1 MPLTNNP
8 YHIVIVT
15 GMSGAGKHT
24 TATALEDLGF
34 FCVDNLQPLF
44 LTKLVKMGNL
54 TKKKVVKLAVV
65 IDIRSGRRL
74 TELQTVYENLK
85 KSGHRVTVV
94 FLDASDE
101 VLANRYRETRRL
113 HPIAGKQ
120 GLVESVQAER
130 KQVTSLQN
138 LSDLIIDTTE
148 TSVHELNEFIQ
159 KNFSGIEKPHKLQV
173 TLVSFGY
180 KYGLP
185 LNADVILDV
194 RFLPNPFFDPFLKPL
209 SGNDPEV
216 KRFFMKNAETKEV
229 IDRFIKLFCFLI
241 PRYQEEGKK
250 YLTVGIGCTGGRH
263 RSVYVCKEIREALL
277 KNKFLANLQHRDIGR

>member
-1 MPLTNNP
+1 
-8 YHIVIVT
+8 
-15 GMSGAGKHT
+15 MSGSGKHT
-24 TATALEDLGF
+24 IATALEDLGY

-44 LTKLVKMGNL
+44 LTTLVNMGGLSEENL
-54 TKKKVVKLAVV
+54 TKLAVV

-74 TELQTVYENLK
+74 TDLESVHKTLK

-101 VLANRYRETRRL
+101 VLVNRYRETRRL
-113 HPIAGKQ
+113 HPVSGEQ
-120 GLVESVQAER
+120 GIVESVQAER
-130 KQVTSLQN
+130 KQVSSLQR

-159 KNFSGIEKPHKLQV
+159 KNFSETVKPHKLQV

-185 LNADVILDV
+185 LNAAVILDV

-216 KRFFMKNAETKEV
+216 SNFFIEKAETKEV
-229 IDRFIKLFCFLI
+229 IDRFLKFFCFLI

-250 YLTVGIGCTGGRH
+250 YLTIGIGCTGGRH
-263 RSVYVCKEIREALL
+263 RSVYVCRKIREALL
-277 KNKFLANLQHRDIGR
+277 KTKIQAHLQHRDIHR